1 MTESDGKV
9 KGYVDSIYCGS
20 GVDGDGLRV
29 VVFFCGCNL
38 RCGFCHNPETL
49 FKKGREVTVDEV
61 VQRCLRYR
69 GYIRRGGVTLSGGEP
84 FLQKA
89 FCLAL
94 ISELKRENVN
104 VAIETNGKITDEDL
118 IKAADSFIVDVKNQ
132 ETDDLST
139 YEEFLSVCERENKSV
154 TLTNVLIP
162 EVNGDKTTELKTLK
176 DAHVC
181 VKRIKFLPFHK
192 MCEEKY
198 DAIGQPFLYKKYR
211 EAENE
216 DLDKAYDSVK

>member
-1 MTESDGKV
+1 MV
-9 KGYVDSIYCGS
+9 
-20 GVDGDGLRV
+20 
-29 VVFFCGCNL
+29 
-38 RCGFCHNPETL
+38 
-49 FKKGREVTVDEV
+49 
-61 VQRCLRYR
+61 
-69 GYIRRGGVTLSGGEP
+69 
-84 FLQKA
+84 A
-89 FCLAL
+89 
-94 ISELKRENVN
+94 ELKRENVN

-132 ETDDLST
+132 ETDDLSA
-139 YEEFLSVCERENKSV
+139 YEEFLSVCGRENKSV

-162 EVNGDKTTELKTLK
+162 EVNGGKTTELKTLK
-176 DAHVC
+176 DAHGC

>member
-1 MTESDGKV
+1 MTGSDGKV

-94 ISELKRENVN
+94 VAELKRENVN

-132 ETDDLST
+132 ETDDLSA
-139 YEEFLSVCERENKSV
+139 YEEFSVIMICLRPVPS
-154 TLTNVLIP
+154 I
-162 EVNGDKTTELKTLK
+162 
-176 DAHVC
+176 C
-181 VKRIKFLPFHK
+181 VMSWGSRFRMKL
-192 MCEEKY
+192 
-198 DAIGQPFLYKKYR
+198 Q
-211 EAENE
+211 
-216 DLDKAYDSVK
+216 

>member
-1 MTESDGKV
+1 MTGSDGKV

-132 ETDDLST
+132 ETDDLSGI
-139 YEEFLSVCERENKSV
+139 S
-154 TLTNVLIP
+154 
-162 EVNGDKTTELKTLK
+162 
-176 DAHVC
+176 
-181 VKRIKFLPFHK
+181 
-192 MCEEKY
+192 
-198 DAIGQPFLYKKYR
+198 KYR
-211 EAENE
+211 IPGFGSVRHTRRIS
-216 DLDKAYDSVK
+216 KIYDSLLRNLAHNLPGHGESAHSGIKHSDRRICYIYHLIRYLLSTLFQGTEKLP